1 MGKIIVLMG
10 KSASGKSE
18 LEKYVHSLGI
28 KKITSLT
35 TRDIRQGEVNG
46 EDYFFVNKT
55 VFGVYL
61 REGAFAEITSYPKT
75 TGRVYYGTLK
85 CDYDLENNNYVC
97 VLNPQGAK
105 QLIDTFGRDKVVG
118 VLINR
123 PCVER
128 LESYLSRA
136 LGRDIKDYIGSY
148 EEEEDIRVEPHLEE
162 FTRRFKADNIDFS
175 NENLDDIVDYEIENC
190 NSLWLAKR
198 ILLNVLGNE
207 DIISTAEHLEYEKEL
222 RQERRR

>member
-28 KKITSLT
+28 KKVTSLT

-61 REGAFAEITSYPKT
+61 RKGAFAEITSYPKT

-85 CDYDLENNNYVC
+85 GDYDLENNNYVC

-105 QLIDTFGRDKVVG
+105 QLIDTFGRDKVVS

-128 LESYLSRA
+128 LEGYLSRA

-148 EEEEDIRVEPHLEE
+148 EEEEDIKVEPHLEE

-175 NENLDDIVDYEIENC
+175 NENLDGIVDYEIENYPY
-190 NSLWLAKR
+190 LWIAKR

-222 RQERRR
+222 RIERR